1 MYSLAE
7 VRNRIVKTELSLRE
21 SLEREGKK
29 SSGSYYTPDFIVEYI
44 VNNSIS
50 QVIVDRINNLQS
62 EIEFKN
68 LEELIKCQDT
78 HVLVLLFTKI
88 LPNFMICDIAMG
100 WGVFLL
106 HTFDFLY
113 SFYLAFNQFIVEN
126 MGNILK
132 QEKTAEEWIIDNIIS
147 NNICGV
153 DLSPI
158 SVELANLKLIEKAL
172 LHLNQETAVLPNFKL
187 FTANSLLDKHIFSNT
202 VKRTSDQAYFDVIIG
217 NPPYINVK
225 KLDVNERRIY
235 SKLYQTYNPNGD
247 ISNVFWERSLELCK
261 LDGRISLITPR
272 YWLEGNDSDRLRE
285 YLLSN
290 SSICEIIDFRSNR
303 SLFLSTE
310 NKLGVDTAIISI
322 KKCENP
328 ENNISVLISP
338 NDHAIDTIDRTSFR
352 QITINQNLLSKKR
365 WTFEKTPIIKMLEE
379 SADYY
384 LGDDKKHNEF
394 SGICYLGKGCSTGN
408 NKIFKLTKLS
418 DRVFEGYNRIKVSL
432 EKHELSALR
441 LLIKNSDISKFKW
454 TPRSDYWIYLKG
466 KNIEDFPNIQ
476 NYLSNFTTVLERT
489 QKKYSLEEYYDY
501 AAYRSLN
508 LINSQLKIICPYQAV
523 ENRFALIAD
532 RKVLTINEA
541 DVITLVIKEN
551 MREEIDNM
559 YLLSVLNSELIQY
572 FSMINNK
579 KIYNLY
585 DFRSNQIANFP
596 IKKCNKQ
603 LSFSNLAYL
612 LIQILRNY
620 QETKSNISRDNSQSL
635 FVIIDALV
643 YELYF
648 EHLLS
653 TELNETIG
661 QYLTSFVPKEFDS
674 LDITDLSK
682 MIKSISSNDLVRK
695 DLEKIDTLNQVQD
708 IRKFIKLYSK

>member
-1 MYSLAE
+1 MYSLTE
-7 VRNRIVKTELSLRE
+7 VRQRIVKTEQSLQE
-21 SLEREGKK
+21 SLERDGKK
-29 SSGSYYTPDFIVEYI
+29 RSGSYYTPDFIVEYM

-50 QVIVDRINNLQS
+50 QAIVDRINSLQS
-62 EIEFKN
+62 RSEFRSLN
-68 LEELIKCQDT
+68 ELIKCQDT
-78 HVLVLLFTKI
+78 KILTLLFREI
-88 LPNFMICDIAMG
+88 LPNFMVCDIAMG

-106 HTFDFLY
+106 HTFDFFF
-113 SFYLAFNQFIVEN
+113 SFYLAFNSFIVEN
-126 MGNILK
+126 MNNTLE
-132 QEKTAEEWIIDNIIS
+132 QEKTAKEWIIDNIIS

-158 SVELANLKLIEKAL
+158 SAELANLKLIEKAL
-172 LHLNQETAVLPNFKL
+172 LHLNQEAAVLPNFNL
-187 FTANSLLDKHIFSNT
+187 FTANSLLDKQIFSNDLKET
-202 VKRTSDQAYFDVIIG
+202 FNKEYFDVIIG

-225 KLDVNERRIY
+225 KLDVNERRTY
-235 SKLYQTYNPNGD
+235 SRLYQTYNPNGD

-261 LDGRISLITPR
+261 QDGRISLITPR
-272 YWLEGNDSDRLRE
+272 YWLEGNDSDKLRE

-290 SSICEIIDFRSNR
+290 SSINEIIDFRSNR

-322 KKCENP
+322 KKHENQ
-328 ENNISVLISP
+328 ENNISVLISL
-338 NDHAIDTIDRTSFR
+338 NNHTINSIDKTSFR
-352 QITINQNLLSKKR
+352 QLTTDQNLLSKKR
-365 WTFEKTPIIKMLEE
+365 WTFEKTPIIKMLED

-384 LGDDKKHNEF
+384 LGDDKKHKEF
-394 SGICYLGKGCSTGN
+394 SGICHLGKGCSTGN
-408 NKIFKLTKLS
+408 NKIFKLAKLS
-418 DRVFEGYNRIKVSL
+418 DRIFEGHNKINVSL
-432 EKHELSALR
+432 EKQELSALR
-441 LLIKNSDISKFKW
+441 LLVKNSDISKFKW

-466 KNIEDFPNIQ
+466 KDIEDYPNIKD
-476 NYLSNFTTVLERT
+476 YLSNFTTVLERT
-489 QKKYSLEEYYDY
+489 QKKYGLKEYYDY
-501 AAYRSLN
+501 AAYRSLD
-508 LINSQLKIICPYQAV
+508 LISNQLKVICPYQAI

-532 RKVLTINEA
+532 RNVSTINET

-551 MREEIDNM
+551 MREKIDYM

-603 LSFSNLAYL
+603 LSFRLLASL

-620 QETKSNISRDNSQSL
+620 QESNSDIPGTSSQSL
-635 FVIIDALV
+635 FSIINAQV

-648 EHLLS
+648 EDLLS
-653 TELNETIG
+653 TELNETIEK
-661 QYLTSFVPKEFDS
+661 YFASFVPKELDS
-674 LDITDLSK
+674 LSMTDISK
-682 MIKSISSNDLVRK
+682 MLKSILDDDSVRK
-695 DLEKIDTLNQVQD
+695 DLENINNLIQVQD